1 MKKKVELYTVEK
13 DVICLECG
21 NKGAVKHYGQYY
33 PSGVGELADE
43 IEVYEDVRN
52 EPYMS
57 HAMGFGGTIPHK
69 CLNCDNVGLI
79 DFGGLE
85 GYKQAFRSK
94 REPFKVI
101 DGNKG
106 KKKDKENE

>member
-1 MKKKVELYTVEK
+1 MELYTVEK

-52 EPYMS
+52 KPYMA
-57 HAMGFGGTIPHK
+57 HTMGFGGTIPHK

-79 DFGGLE
+79 DFDRLE
-85 GYKQAFRSK
+85 GYRKAFK
-94 REPFKVI
+94 RKEEPFRVI
-101 DGNKG
+101 EGNKG
-106 KKKDKENE
+106 KKKEKKND